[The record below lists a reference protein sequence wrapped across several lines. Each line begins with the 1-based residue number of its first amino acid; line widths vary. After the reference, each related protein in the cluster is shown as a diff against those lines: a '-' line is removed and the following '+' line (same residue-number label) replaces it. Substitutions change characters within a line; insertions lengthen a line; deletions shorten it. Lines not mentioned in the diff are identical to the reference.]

1 MTILNTKRNLAS
13 EIYNS
18 LKQDILWMRLKPG
31 TMFTEQFL
39 ADIYKTSKTPV
50 REALAR
56 LANDNLVMV
65 LPHKGYI
72 VKDISVMDLN
82 NLFRFRG
89 ILECAAI
96 EHAAQYATEEQLLK
110 LDELAGNLKAFYE
123 EEPHFNHS
131 TFSNTD
137 FHFYLV
143 QLAGNPFLYDTF
155 VNVIEQMQR
164 FMWISTT
171 DDLIEQSVAEHYEV
185 VKFIRNGKVTE
196 AQSLMKKHIN
206 DILQSGMDKN
216 IKGLF

>member
-1 MTILNTKRNLAS
+1 MTMLNTKRNLVA

-31 TMFTEQFL
+31 TMFTEQYL
-39 ADIYKTSKTPV
+39 AEIYKTSKTPV

-72 VKDISVMDLN
+72 VKDISVTDLN
-82 NLFRFRG
+82 NLFQFRG

-96 EHAAQYATEEQLLK
+96 EYAVQIATEEQLLK
-110 LDELAGNLKAFYE
+110 LDELAGNLEAFHE
-123 EEPHFNHS
+123 EEPHFSHL

-155 VNVIEQMQR
+155 VNVIEQLQR

-171 DDLIEQSVAEHYEV
+171 DDLIEQSIAEHYEM
-185 VKFIRNGKVTE
+185 VKLIRNGKVAE
-196 AQSLMKKHIN
+196 AQNLMKKHIN

-216 IKGLF
+216 KKGIL

>member
-1 MTILNTKRNLAS
+1 MTMLNTKRNLVS

-31 TMFTEQFL
+31 TMFTEQYL
-39 ADIYKTSKTPV
+39 ADIYETSKTPV
-50 REALAR
+50 REALVR
-56 LANDNLVMV
+56 LANDNLVTV

-72 VKDISVMDLN
+72 IKDIPYTDLH
-82 NLFRFRG
+82 NLFLFRG

-96 EHAAQYATEEQLLK
+96 EFAAQYASEEQLLK

-123 EEPHFNHS
+123 EEPHYNYS

-143 QLAGNPFLYDTF
+143 RLTGNPFLFDTF
-155 VNVIEQMQR
+155 INVIEQLQR

-171 DDLIEQSVAEHYEV
+171 DDLIEQSIAEHYEM
-185 VKFIRNGKVTE
+185 VKLIRNKNVAE
-196 AQSLMKKHIN
+196 AQNLMKKHIN
-206 DILQSGMDKN
+206 DILRSGMDKN
-216 IKGLF
+216 KKGLL